1 MDEIRELPIDQL
13 VEPWILLRPVNR
25 HSVECLEMKDSIES
39 KGFLNSISVRLCKR
53 RPDKFE
59 VIDGMYRWTCAKDI
73 GLETVPAIIK
83 HNVTDEDVLSLQIQ
97 ANAVRPE
104 TRPCDFAR
112 QMKRIRKAHPGI
124 TLAELAVM
132 VSKNP
137 TWVSNQMGLL
147 DLAPRHQKMV
157 DRGEI
162 CLQNAYMLAKIPPR
176 LRANYIEQAKT
187 MPASNFTPLAASV
200 IKQFK
205 EAVRQGK
212 LDAFFT
218 EEFEPQPH
226 LRALTVIQEEF
237 QSQTEGPLIIAAE
250 DCRTPLDGWIAALQ
264 WAMHLDR
271 QSVKDQET
279 AARAKARKQWQ
290 S

>member
-1 MDEIRELPIDQL
+1 MDEIRDIPMDHL

-25 HSVECLEMKDSIES
+25 HSVEYLEMKDSIEA
-39 KGFLNSISVRLCKR
+39 KGFLNSISVRPCKR
-53 RPDKFE
+53 RPDRFE
-59 VIDGMYRWTCAKDI
+59 VIDGMYRWTCATDI
-73 GLETVPAIIK
+73 GLESVPAIIK
-83 HNVTDEDVLSLQIQ
+83 HNVTDDDVLSLQIQ

-112 QMKRIRKAHPGI
+112 QLKRIQKAHPNI
-124 TLAELAVM
+124 TLARLAMM

-137 TWVSNQMGLL
+137 TWVRNQLGLL
-147 DLAPRHQKMV
+147 HLAPEHQKMV

-176 LRANYIEQAKT
+176 LRSDYVEQAKT
-187 MPASNFTPLAASV
+187 MAGPAFHALAASV
-200 IKQFK
+200 VKQFR

-212 LDAFFT
+212 LDAFYT
-218 EEFEPQPH
+218 DGFEPQPY
-226 LRALTVIQEEF
+226 LRALRAIQEEF
-237 QSQTEGPLIIAAE
+237 QTQAEGPLMIAAE
-250 DCRTPLDGWIAALQ
+250 DCRTPLDGWMAALQ

-271 QSVKDQET
+271 QSVEDQEQ
-279 AARAKARKQWQ
+279 AARARARAPWT